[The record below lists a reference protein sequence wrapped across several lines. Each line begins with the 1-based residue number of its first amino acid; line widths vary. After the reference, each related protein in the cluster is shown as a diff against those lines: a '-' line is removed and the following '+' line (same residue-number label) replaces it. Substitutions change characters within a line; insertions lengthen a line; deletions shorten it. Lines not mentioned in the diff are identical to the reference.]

1 MIGNMKYGTD
11 CTDPLKGV
19 PLKCNPA
26 LLSVLKANS
35 IGFQLEGHTSQPLF
49 SSSTGHL
56 E

>member
-11 CTDPLKGV
+11 CTDRGV

-26 LLSVLKANS
+26 MLSVLKANS
-35 IGFQLEGHTSQPLF
+35 IGFQLEGHRNLPLF

>member
-35 IGFQLEGHTSQPLF
+35 IGFQRVTQACPYLAAVQVI
-49 SSSTGHL
+49 
-56 E
+56 